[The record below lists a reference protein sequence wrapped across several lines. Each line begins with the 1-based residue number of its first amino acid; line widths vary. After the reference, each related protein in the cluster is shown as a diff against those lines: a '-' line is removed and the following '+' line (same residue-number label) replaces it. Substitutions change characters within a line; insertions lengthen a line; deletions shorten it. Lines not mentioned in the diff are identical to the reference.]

1 MAMNNKSRSLASL
14 GMTSLASHASLG
26 MTLGVLAITACGK
39 KPEKA
44 ASAAKVANPV
54 GEAALTTVT
63 LTADAVRRLGI
74 QTASVD
80 SLAALPTRTVGGEI
94 VVPPGL
100 SVVVSAPVAGR
111 VLAPESGSFPPP
123 GARVT
128 RGTSLLRISP
138 LPPDVAQTTRDNEI
152 AAARLRQA
160 QAEAERSARL
170 FSERLVSARENERAQ
185 AELAAAR
192 ATASSAAGQH
202 SIVRGG
208 PATAS
213 AVASLSIASPSDGV
227 IRLMNAAP
235 GQTVAAG
242 APLLEVMRTD
252 RLWVRV
258 PLYAGDANRVR
269 RGAPASVHGLGGPGT
284 GTTIVATPV
293 AAPPS
298 ADASAASVDVF
309 YELRSTGT
317 LRPGERVGV
326 TVPLTGAATGERSL
340 SVPLTAVVRDM
351 SGGSW
356 VYERKDSLTF
366 IRRRVEVS
374 RVNGGNAILAQGPK
388 AGTKVVTSGSAEL
401 FGTEFGAGK

>member
-1 MAMNNKSRSLASL
+1 MNQTRRILASL
-14 GMTSLASHASLG
+14 GTMLLTLA
-26 MTLGVLAITACGK
+26 ACDRK
-39 KPEKA
+39 QEKPA
-44 ASAAKVANPV
+44 AAAKVQNPV

-74 QTASVD
+74 ETASVD
-80 SLAALPTRTVGGEI
+80 SQAALPTRTVGGEI
-94 VVPPGL
+94 VVPPGHA
-100 SVVVSAPVAGR
+100 VAVSAPVAGR
-111 VLAPESGSFPPP
+111 VLAPENGSFPPA
-123 GARVT
+123 GARVA
-128 RGTSLLRISP
+128 RGASLMRISP
-138 LPPDVAQTTRDNEI
+138 LPPDVAQTTRDNDI

-170 FSERLVSARENERAQ
+170 FAERLVSARENERVQ
-185 AELAAAR
+185 AELVSAR
-192 ATASSAAGQH
+192 ATAASAAGQH
-202 SIVRGG
+202 SMVRGG
-208 PATAS
+208 AGGGSIAT
-213 AVASLSIASPSDGV
+213 LSIASPSDGV
-227 IRLMNAAP
+227 IRLMNVAP

-269 RGAPASVHGLGGPGT
+269 RGAMASVHGLGGAGT
-284 GTTIVATPV
+284 GATIIATPV
-293 AAPPS
+293 TAPPS
-298 ADASAASVDVF
+298 ADANAASVDVF

-326 TVPLTGAATGERSL
+326 TVPLTGTATTERGL
-340 SVPLTAVVRDM
+340 SVPLAAIVRDM

-366 IRRRVEVS
+366 VRRRIEVS
-374 RVNGGNAILAQGPK
+374 RVAGGIAILAQGPK
-388 AGTKVVTSGSAEL
+388 AGTIVVTSGSAEL

>member
-1 MAMNNKSRSLASL
+1 MSHRVSL
-14 GMTSLASHASLG
+14 GLA
-26 MTLGVLAITACGK
+26 LGVFALAGCGK
-39 KPEKA
+39 KTEKA
-44 ASAAKVANPV
+44 PAAAKVANPV

-74 QTASVD
+74 ETAVID
-80 SLAALPTRTVGGEI
+80 SQAALPTRTVGGEI
-94 VVPPGL
+94 VVPPGH

-111 VLAPESGSFPPP
+111 VLAPEAGSFPPP
-123 GARVT
+123 GARVM
-128 RGTSLLRISP
+128 RGAPLLRISP
-138 LPPDVAQTTRDNEI
+138 LPPDIAQTTRDNDI

-160 QAEAERSARL
+160 QAEADRSARL
-170 FSERLVSARENERAQ
+170 FTERLVSARENERAQ

-192 ATASSAAGQH
+192 ATAASAAGQH
-202 SIVRGG
+202 NIVRGG
-208 PATAS
+208 AAGGSVAT
-213 AVASLSIASPSDGV
+213 LSIASPSDGV

-269 RGAPASVHGLGGPGT
+269 RGAPASVHGLGGSGT
-284 GTTIVATPV
+284 GTTIVASPV

-298 ADASAASVDVF
+298 ADANAASVDLF

-326 TVPLTGAATGERSL
+326 TVPLTGSATEVRAL
-340 SVPLTAVVRDM
+340 SVPLTAVVRDL

>member
-1 MAMNNKSRSLASL
+1 MNVKSRTLAAL
-14 GMTSLASHASLG
+14 GMA
-26 MTLGVLAITACGK
+26 VLALTACGK
-39 KPEKA
+39 KAEKA
-44 ASAAKVANPV
+44 TPAAKVANPV

-74 QTASVD
+74 ETASVD
-80 SLAALPTRTVGGEI
+80 SQAALPTRTVGGEI

-111 VLAPESGSFPPP
+111 VLAPETGSFPPP

-138 LPPDVAQTTRDNEI
+138 LPPDVAQTTRDNDI

-160 QAEAERSARL
+160 QADAERSARL
-170 FSERLVSARENERAQ
+170 FAERLVSARENERAQ

-192 ATASSAAGQH
+192 ATATSAAGQH

-208 PATAS
+208 AAGG
-213 AVASLSIASPSDGV
+213 AVATLSIASPSDGV

-284 GTTIVATPV
+284 GTTILASPV

-298 ADASAASVDVF
+298 ADANAASVDLF
-309 YELRSTGT
+309 YELNGTGT

-326 TVPLTGAATGERSL
+326 TVPLTGVATGERGL
-340 SVPLTAVVRDM
+340 SVPLAAVVRDM

-374 RVNGGNAILAQGPK
+374 RVTGGVAILAQGPK
-388 AGTKVVTSGSAEL
+388 AGTKIVTSGSAEL

>member
-1 MAMNNKSRSLASL
+1 MNDKSRSLASL
-14 GMTSLASHASLG
+14 GTTSRRFIASLG
-26 MTLGVLAITACGK
+26 MTILVLSACGK
-39 KPEKA
+39 KTEKPIA
-44 ASAAKVANPV
+44 AAKVQNPV

-74 QTASVD
+74 ETATVD
-80 SLAALPTRTVGGEI
+80 SQAALPTRTVGGEI

-100 SVVVSAPVAGR
+100 SIVVSAPVAGR

-128 RGTSLLRISP
+128 RGTALLRISP
-138 LPPDVAQTTRDNEI
+138 LPPDVAQTTRDNDI

-208 PATAS
+208 GAGAS
-213 AVASLSIASPSDGV
+213 VSTLSIVSPSDGV

-235 GQTVAAG
+235 GQMVAAG

-284 GTTIVATPV
+284 GTTIVASPV

-298 ADASAASVDVF
+298 ADASAASVDLF
-309 YELRSTGT
+309 YEVRSPGT

-326 TVPLTGAATGERSL
+326 TVPLTGSASAERGL
-340 SVPLTAVVRDM
+340 SVPFAAVVRDM

-374 RVNGGNAILAQGPK
+374 RVNSGVAMLAHGPK
-388 AGTKVVTSGSAEL
+388 AGTIVVTSGSAEL